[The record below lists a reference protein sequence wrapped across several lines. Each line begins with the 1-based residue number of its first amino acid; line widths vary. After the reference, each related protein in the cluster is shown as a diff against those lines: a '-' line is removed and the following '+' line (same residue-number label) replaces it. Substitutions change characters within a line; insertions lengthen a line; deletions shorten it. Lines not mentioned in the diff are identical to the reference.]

1 MIRAYLWDRK
11 FIIALYL
18 LGCLLACAMFLLDKL
33 RYEGRADAGLVY
45 YYAELALFLLI
56 AGLTVDF
63 LRQRNYYKQLQDA
76 IDHGTELKASMGI
89 TSGITRE
96 QLAVQ
101 RLLAAQYGAY
111 LTELS
116 QYRRQQEQHNHFVLQ
131 WVHHMKTPVSV
142 IDLLVQEALQER
154 AVEQADK
161 ERLQSIREEAGRMT
175 RGLDMM
181 LHTARLDKIEFD
193 LHLRSVPLHEAA
205 RSVINA
211 HKQLC
216 IRHAIFP
223 RIEGEA
229 VAETDEKWLTFILNQ
244 LIGNAIKYSKRK
256 PGSKKL
262 VIRIERETDLNATR
276 LSVIDE
282 GIGIEAHDLPRI
294 FDPFFTGENGRA
306 VEESTGM
313 GLYLTKQVCSRLG
326 HELSVESKVGAGT
339 TVTVIFRPEGIH
351 LLR

>member
-1 MIRAYLWDRK
+1 MIRSYLWDRK
-11 FIIALYL
+11 VLIVTYL
-18 LGCLLACAMFLLDKL
+18 LGMALASAMFALDKL
-33 RYEGRADAGLVY
+33 RYEKEADAGLVY
-45 YYAELALFLLI
+45 YFVEVAAFLLVV
-56 AGLTVDF
+56 GLTVDY
-63 LRQRNYYKQLQDA
+63 LRQRRYYKQLHEA
-76 IDHGTELKASMGI
+76 IAGGSELKASMVVTAGV
-89 TSGITRE
+89 TTE
-96 QLAVQ
+96 QIAVQ

-111 LTELS
+111 LTDLS

-142 IDLLVQEALQER
+142 IDLLVQEALQEGGS
-154 AVEQADK
+154 AQADSD
-161 ERLQSIREEAGRMT
+161 RLQSIREEAGRMT

-181 LHTARLDKIEFD
+181 LHTARLDKMEFD
-193 LHLRSVPLHEAA
+193 LHLRSIPLQETA
-205 RSVINA
+205 RRVINA

-216 IRHAIFP
+216 IRHSIFP
-223 RIEGEA
+223 KIEGEA
-229 VAETDEKWLTFILNQ
+229 VVETDEKWLTFILNQ

-262 VIRIERETDLNATR
+262 IVRIEQEKDLSSVR
-276 LSVIDE
+276 LLVIDE

-313 GLYLTKQVCSRLG
+313 GLYLAKQVCGRLG
-326 HELSVESKVGAGT
+326 HELDVESEAGIGT
-339 TVTVIFRPEGIH
+339 TVTVKFQPEGIH

>member
-11 FIIALYL
+11 VLIATYL
-18 LGCLLACAMFLLDKL
+18 IGSLLACAMFSLDKL
-33 RYEGRADAGLVY
+33 RYERADAGLVY
-45 YYAELALFLLI
+45 YYAELAVFLLI
-56 AGLTVDF
+56 IGLAVDY
-63 LRQRNYYKQLQDA
+63 LRQRSYYKQLQDA
-76 IDHGTELKASMGI
+76 IEHGTELKASMVI
-89 TSGITRE
+89 TSGVTKE
-96 QLAVQ
+96 QIAVQ

-116 QYRRQQEQHNHFVLQ
+116 HYRRQQEQHNHFVLQ

-142 IDLLVQEALQER
+142 IDLLVQEALQEQD
-154 AVEQADK
+154 APPAHSD
-161 ERLQSIREEAGRMT
+161 RLQSIREEAGRMT

-193 LHLRSVPLHEAA
+193 LHPRSVPLHEAA

-223 RIEGEA
+223 RIDGEA
-229 VAETDEKWLTFILNQ
+229 VVETDEKWLTFILNQ

-262 VIRIERETDLNATR
+262 IVSIEQEPDLSAVR
-276 LSVIDE
+276 MSIIDE

-313 GLYLTKQVCSRLG
+313 GLYLAKQVCGRLG
-326 HELSVESKVGAGT
+326 HELYAESEVGAGT
-339 TVTVIFRPEGIH
+339 KVTVVFRPEGIH

>member
-1 MIRAYLWDRK
+1 MIRSYLWDRK
-11 FIIALYL
+11 IVIATYL
-18 LGCLLACAMFLLDKL
+18 LGTGLGCAMFLLDKL
-33 RYEGRADAGLVY
+33 RYEDKADSGLVY
-45 YYAELALFLLI
+45 YFAELAVFLLI
-56 AGLTVDF
+56 VGLTVDF
-63 LRQRNYYKQLQDA
+63 LRQRTYYKQLQDA
-76 IDHGTELKASMGI
+76 IDRSTELKASMVVKAGV
-89 TSGITRE
+89 TRE

-101 RLLAAQYGAY
+101 RLLEAQYGAY

-116 QYRRQQEQHNHFVLQ
+116 HYRRQQEQHNHFVLQ

-142 IDLLVQEALQER
+142 IDLLVQETLQER
-154 AVEQADK
+154 SKEDADI
-161 ERLQSIREEAGRMT
+161 ERFQSIREETGRMT

-193 LHLRSVPLHEAA
+193 LHLRSIPLHEAA

-223 RIEGEA
+223 RIDGEA
-229 VAETDEKWLTFILNQ
+229 MVETDEKWLTFILNQ

-256 PGSKKL
+256 QGSKKL
-262 VIRIERETDLNATR
+262 IIRIEPTLDDKATK

-282 GIGIEAHDLPRI
+282 GIGIAAHDLPRI

-306 VEESTGM
+306 IEESTGM
-313 GLYLTKQVCSRLG
+313 GLYLTKQVCSLLG
-326 HELSVESKVGAGT
+326 HELVIKSEVGAGT
-339 TVTVIFRPEGIH
+339 TAMVVFRPEGIH
-351 LLR
+351 RIH

>member
-11 FIIALYL
+11 ILILTYL
-18 LGCLLACAMFLLDKL
+18 LGCAMACAMFVLDKL
-33 RYEGRADAGLVY
+33 RYESKADTGLVY
-45 YYAELALFLLI
+45 YFAELAGFLLI
-56 AGLTVDF
+56 VGLTVDF
-63 LRQRNYYKQLQDA
+63 VRQRSYYKQLQDA
-76 IDHGTELKASMGI
+76 LDHGTELKASMGV
-89 TSGITRE
+89 TSGVTKE
-96 QLAVQ
+96 QIAVQ

-111 LTELS
+111 LTELG

-154 AVEQADK
+154 DAERADK
-161 ERLQSIREEAGRMT
+161 ERLQSIREEAGRMA

-193 LHLRSVPLHEAA
+193 LHPRSIPLHEAA

-262 VIRIERETDLNATR
+262 IVRIGQAHDRSETS

-313 GLYLTKQVCSRLG
+313 GLYLAKQVCARLG
-326 HELSVESKVGAGT
+326 HVLTVQSEVDIGT
-339 TVTVIFRPEGIH
+339 TVAVIFRPEGIH

>member
-11 FIIALYL
+11 VLIATYL
-18 LGCLLACAMFLLDKL
+18 TGSFMACAMFSLDKL
-33 RYEGRADAGLVY
+33 RYERADAGLVY
-45 YYAELALFLLI
+45 YYAELAVFLLI
-56 AGLTVDF
+56 IGLAVDY
-63 LRQRNYYKQLQDA
+63 LRQRGYYKQLQDA
-76 IDHGTELKASMGI
+76 IEHGTELNASMVVS
-89 TSGITRE
+89 SGVTKE

-101 RLLAAQYGAY
+101 KLLAAQYGAY
-111 LTELS
+111 LTDLS

-154 AVEQADK
+154 DVPPAHS
-161 ERLQSIREEAGRMT
+161 ERLQSIREETGRMT

-193 LHLRSVPLHEAA
+193 LHPRSVALHEAA

-216 IRHAIFP
+216 IRHAIYP
-223 RIEGEA
+223 RIDGEA
-229 VAETDEKWLTFILNQ
+229 VVETDEKWLTFILNQ

-262 VIRIERETDLNATR
+262 IVSIEQEPDLSAVR
-276 LSVIDE
+276 MSVIDE
-282 GIGIEAHDLPRI
+282 GIGIEAHDLPRV
-294 FDPFFTGENGRA
+294 FDPFFTGENGRS

-313 GLYLTKQVCSRLG
+313 GLYLAKQVCGRLG
-326 HELSVESKVGAGT
+326 HELYAESEVGSGT
-339 TVTVIFRPEGIH
+339 KVTVVFRPEGIH

>member
-11 FIIALYL
+11 FLIALYL
-18 LGCLLACAMFLLDKL
+18 LGSLLACAMFLLDKL
-33 RYEGRADAGLVY
+33 RYESRADTGLVY
-45 YYAELALFLLI
+45 YYAELALFLLF
-56 AGLTVDF
+56 AGLLIDF

-89 TSGITRE
+89 TAGITKE
-96 QLAVQ
+96 QIAVQ

-116 QYRRQQEQHNHFVLQ
+116 HYRRQQEQHNHFVLQ

-154 AVEQADK
+154 AVEHADK
-161 ERLQSIREEAGRMT
+161 ERLQSIREETGRMT

-193 LHLRSVPLHEAA
+193 LHLRSIPLHEAA
-205 RSVINA
+205 RNVINA

-223 RIEGEA
+223 KIEGEA
-229 VAETDEKWLTFILNQ
+229 VVESDEKWLTFILNQ

-256 PGSKKL
+256 PGSKK
-262 VIRIERETDLNATR
+262 VIVRIEQEPDLSSTR

-282 GIGIEAHDLPRI
+282 GIGIETHDLPRI

-313 GLYLTKQVCSRLG
+313 GLYLTKQVCGRLG
-326 HELSVESKVGAGT
+326 HELSVKSEVGAGT

>member
-1 MIRAYLWDRK
+1 MIRSYLWDRK
-11 FIIALYL
+11 YIIATYIA
-18 LGCLLACAMFLLDKL
+18 GSAMACAMFFLDKL

-45 YYAELALFLLI
+45 YYAELAFFLLLV
-56 AGLTVDF
+56 GLAVDF

-76 IDHGTELKASMGI
+76 IEHGTELKASMVI
-89 TSGITRE
+89 TSGVTRE
-96 QLAVQ
+96 QIAVQ

-154 AVEQADK
+154 DEEHGDT

-193 LHLRSVPLHEAA
+193 LHPRSVPLHEAA

-229 VAETDEKWLTFILNQ
+229 AAETDEKWLTFILNQ

-262 VIRIERETDLNATR
+262 VIRIEQEPDLSSAK

-282 GIGIEAHDLPRI
+282 GIGIEAHDLPRV

-313 GLYLTKQVCSRLG
+313 GLYLAKQVCGRLG
-326 HELSVESKVGAGT
+326 HELQIESEAGSGT
-339 TVTVIFRPEGIH
+339 TATVIFRPEGIH